1 MKSLAQRQQEALDI
15 RIQAAQIAHDR
26 PHPDEHVAND
36 DERRYVNTEGEKTYL
51 MNFTKGLRHDAET
64 GLVADPTHYQLF
76 VKGIDSGDPKEF
88 EDTPLGPGFVVNE
101 GDDVPP
107 HCKVQPDWK
116 SEKAKTGNDD
126 NSVSIRAWESAGA
139 GLTFDTQ
146 GPDSHAV
153 TMKPV
158 PKLGSAELTAEMGEV
173 YVQALLRDVP
183 LATLY
188 SPSADSQT
196 DDGFRTRA
204 EQLIHHLN
212 ALPYFQPTAP
222 ASNGYSAPM
231 PSPGPLSR
239 ETAFRGITPG
249 DRVGP
254 YLSQFM
260 LMGNT
265 GVNSKDPEHAPADG
279 YISYGALRIDQR
291 VRTAVPEH
299 DYMQR
304 WDEWLDVQNGADFR
318 GMEKYVQKNK
328 KGGLKKRRFIT
339 TGRDLATYVHYD
351 ALYEA
356 YLNAC
361 LILLANGAP
370 FDAGIPF
377 QAADLFDRQQGF
389 AQFGGPHILTLVPE
403 VATRALKAVRFQKFN
418 IHRRLRPEALA
429 ARLQMHEAITGHCIT
444 SRYNPAL
451 HASLFSDIIGD
462 LEPILSEIDQHNPDF
477 AEGYAPANPEAESA
491 IDHNYLLP
499 MAFCEGSPMH
509 PSYGAGHATVA
520 GACITVMKAFFDT
533 NRYLSLSG
541 DGQTFRIA
549 ADGAESQFAFVPRA
563 DGEVLE
569 TVATEPLSV
578 GGELDKLAANISIGR
593 NWAGVHYY
601 SDYVESLRMGE
612 EIAIGILQE
621 QSIMYNPLENVS
633 MTLDKF
639 DGSQVMIKYGKVKT
653 TREADHHHPYA
664 STNGSLAAAVADLE
678 TA

>member
-1 MKSLAQRQQEALDI
+1 MRV
-15 RIQAAQIAHDR
+15 RAAQIAHDR
-26 PHPDEHVAND
+26 VHPDEHVAND

-88 EDTPLGPGFVVNE
+88 EDTPLGPGFVVND
-101 GDDVPP
+101 GDVPP

-116 SEKAKTGNDD
+116 SEKAKTGND
-126 NSVSIRAWESAGA
+126 NNAVSIRAWESAGA
-139 GLTFDTQ
+139 GLTFDTE
-146 GPDSHAV
+146 GPDSQAV

-173 YVQALLRDVP
+173 YVQALLRDAP

-188 SPSADSQT
+188 GQSADSQT

-212 ALPYFQPTAP
+212 ELPYFQPAP
-222 ASNGYSAPM
+222 ADGYSTKSA

-239 ETAFRGITPG
+239 DTAFRGITPG

-291 VRTAVPEH
+291 VRTAVPEK

-304 WDEWLDVQNGADFR
+304 WDEWLDAQNGANFR
-318 GMEKYVQKNK
+318 GMEKYVQENEEK
-328 KGGLKKRRFIT
+328 GLKKRRFIT

-389 AQFGGPHILTLVPE
+389 AQFGGPHILTMVPE

-429 ARLQMHEAITGHCIT
+429 ARLQMQEAITGHCIT
-444 SRYNPAL
+444 SRYDATS
-451 HASLFSDIIGD
+451 HVSLFGDIIRD
-462 LEPILSEIDQHNPDF
+462 LEPILGEVDQHNPDF
-477 AEGYAPANPEAESA
+477 AEGYTQANGGAESA
-491 IDHNYLLP
+491 VDHNYLLP

-520 GACITVMKAFFDT
+520 GACVTIMKAFFDT
-533 NRYLSLSG
+533 NKYLNLSE
-541 DGQTFRIA
+541 DGQTFGITS
-549 ADGAESQFAFVPRA
+549 DQAESQYAFVPRA

-578 GGELDKLAANISIGR
+578 GGELNKLAANISIGR

-639 DGSQVMIKYGKVKT
+639 DGSQVIIKYGRVKL
-653 TREADHHHPYA
+653 TRQAEQHHAYP
-664 STNGSLAAAVADLE
+664 SMNGSPTPAEAAMEVADV
-678 TA
+678 